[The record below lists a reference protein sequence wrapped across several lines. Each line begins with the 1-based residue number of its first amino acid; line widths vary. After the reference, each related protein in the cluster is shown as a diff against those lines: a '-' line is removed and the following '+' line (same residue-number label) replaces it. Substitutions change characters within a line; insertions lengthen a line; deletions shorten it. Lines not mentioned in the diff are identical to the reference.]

1 MFILDAVKNHL
12 SVGKKEPVTS
22 GSVNA
27 YTVCFHFSADWD
39 GLSRIA
45 VFQSGC
51 KEVSVLLD
59 SSGECTIPWEV
70 LTEPGRFLMVGVCGK
85 RGEKLVLPTIWAN
98 LGVVLEGA
106 VSGGALMPPTPE
118 IWEQALDR
126 KGDQLEYSGEG
137 SLRLLSG
144 EKELSSVFIAPG
156 TTDHRQLSNR
166 DAEEQH
172 PIASI
177 TGLEAEL
184 KRIPEPI
191 EALTNFELEEILK

>member
-27 YTVCFHFSADWD
+27 YIVCFHFSADWD
-39 GLSRIA
+39 GLSRVA
-45 VFQSGC
+45 VFQAGC
-51 KEVSVLLD
+51 KEVSILLD

-70 LTEPGRFLMVGVCGK
+70 LTESGRFLMVGVCGK

-98 LGVVLEGA
+98 LGQVKEGA
-106 VSGGALMPPTPE
+106 ISGGQAVPPTPE
-118 IWEQALDR
+118 LWEQALDR
-126 KGDQLEYSGEG
+126 KGDRLDYTEDGELG
-137 SLRLLSG
+137 LFSG
-144 EKELSSVFIAPG
+144 EKRLSSLPVAG
-156 TTDHRQLSNR
+156 GVADHRQLSNR
-166 DAEEQH
+166 EAEEQH
-172 PIASI
+172 PISAI

-191 EALTNFELEEILK
+191 EALTNFDLEEILK